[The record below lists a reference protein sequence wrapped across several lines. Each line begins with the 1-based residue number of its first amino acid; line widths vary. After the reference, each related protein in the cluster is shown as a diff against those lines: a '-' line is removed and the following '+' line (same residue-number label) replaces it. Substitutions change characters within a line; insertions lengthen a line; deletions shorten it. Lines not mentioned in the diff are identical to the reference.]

1 MGFAEKLEQ
10 YLKDNHLDQKDLAP
24 MLNITKQAISAYING
39 TNTPSYN
46 GLVKLCN
53 ILKVDANYFMRDD
66 LDCILTTI
74 QSPKDQILLDAYHH
88 LTDSDKRIVD
98 FVLGI
103 GEDNSIQD
111 AQEFKE
117 PEPTIIYRFPVYN
130 QDAAAGVGQLG
141 RDDGYDMEEF
151 VVDNIPDNAVFAM
164 RISGES
170 MNHKDTNHLIRTGSI
185 VLINPKFDES
195 ELEDRIV
202 IANFSGEVI
211 CKRYIN
217 HGSYILFQSDN
228 DVFEKENRKSSDDPE
243 YKVVGIVLGV
253 IENGRFIKVK

>member
-1 MGFAEKLEQ
+1 MSFGTQLKALRESKGYTQKYIAER
-10 YLKDNHLDQKDLAP
+10 LDCKP
-24 MLNITKQAISAYING
+24 TTISEYEKG
-39 TNTPSYN
+39 TNKPNYDTFIKIC
-46 GLVKLCN
+46 KLFN
-53 ILKVDANYFMRDD
+53 RDANYFMQDELDNIVSPQPNPDD
-66 LDCILTTI
+66 DALISKYRSLTTHDKEI
-74 QSPKDQILLDAYHH
+74 VNYILNAEQVEEAPAK
-88 LTDSDKRIVD
+88 T
-98 FVLGI
+98 
-103 GEDNSIQD
+103 
-111 AQEFKE
+111 
-117 PEPTIIYRFPVYN
+117 IYRFPVYN

-170 MNHKDTNHLIRTGSI
+170 MNHKDTNHLIHTGSI

-202 IANFSGEVI
+202 IANFKGEVI
-211 CKRYIN
+211 CKRYVDQ
-217 HGSYILFQSDN
+217 GSHILFQSDN
-228 DVFEKENRKSSDDPE
+228 DAFEKENRKSSDDPE